1 MYDPDISLIR
11 AIEVYSA
18 NSYYRMYVGQEGND
32 DVENKVVPENKN
44 SSNIAGERGEVG
56 ESSCGGDSKS
66 TLKVSYTL
74 KSIFYCWH
82 DSLMIAG
89 WPDTSGLFLDVR
101 GERRGASVRAY
112 IRV

>member
-18 NSYYRMYVGQEGND
+18 NSYYRMYVGQEGKD
-32 DVENKVVPENKN
+32 DVENKVVSENKN
-44 SSNIAGERGEVG
+44 SSNLAGERSNFG

-74 KSIFYCWH
+74 KSIFYC
-82 DSLMIAG
+82 
-89 WPDTSGLFLDVR
+89 
-101 GERRGASVRAY
+101 
-112 IRV
+112 